1 MKNTTA
7 FLRALLQLVLLA
19 ALVLG
24 MVVLFR
30 AVSRGP
36 QISPEA
42 RPSQSLPA
50 YPPPEDNPT
59 NPPSSPPGQET
70 PVPDWTEAPEPTEPP
85 TPTLPPIPTPLPTAV
100 VTPIPLAKPPIIPA
114 VVGKT
119 QQPFWII
126 YWQDN
131 EVWRINDQ
139 GKDKQLLLDTYKS
152 LGQWLTGH
160 PMWGSDCCWVG
171 RRVEVSPDGLQLVL
185 VVVDKNKL
193 AYKGEPF
200 KFSIFVFDIQ
210 SGDLRLIS
218 EGYQPVWSPEGKR
231 IAFLNEGA
239 LWIADLESGQQ
250 TKIAE
255 GDPSNP
261 NQSVAQ
267 MAWSPDGKMI
277 AYLITEPMGVNP
289 ELFVIDAQSQSP
301 PRLILPESFYPI
313 TGISWSPD
321 GQQLLYLSP
330 EGEMRGPNRAD
341 HLWMINEKNGQ
352 RNQLTQDMTISSW
365 KWSPDGK
372 WLAINATRHYERPGY
387 LDNIWIMS
395 AQMDQIFRVT
405 SAPPEDLGVSWS
417 PDGTRLI
424 FLQEEVGLVTISL
437 ETGEVTPVGIDTGL
451 NFSVGG
457 TK

>member
-1 MKNTTA
+1 M
-7 FLRALLQLVLLA
+7 FDV
-19 ALVLG
+19 
-24 MVVLFR
+24 
-30 AVSRGP
+30 
-36 QISPEA
+36 
-42 RPSQSLPA
+42 QS
-50 YPPPEDNPT
+50 N
-59 NPPSSPPGQET
+59 
-70 PVPDWTEAPEPTEPP
+70 
-85 TPTLPPIPTPLPTAV
+85 
-100 VTPIPLAKPPIIPA
+100 
-114 VVGKT
+114 
-119 QQPFWII
+119 
-126 YWQDN
+126 
-131 EVWRINDQ
+131 
-139 GKDKQLLLDTYKS
+139 
-152 LGQWLTGH
+152 
-160 PMWGSDCCWVG
+160 
-171 RRVEVSPDGLQLVL
+171 
-185 VVVDKNKL
+185 
-193 AYKGEPF
+193 
-200 KFSIFVFDIQ
+200 
-210 SGDLRLIS
+210 DLRLIS

-255 GDPSNP
+255 GDTSIL

-267 MAWSPDGKMI
+267 MAWSPDGKML

-289 ELFVIDAQSQSP
+289 ELFVIDPQSQSL
-301 PRLILPESFYPI
+301 PRSILPASSYPI
-313 TGISWSPD
+313 AGISWSPD
-321 GQQLLYLSP
+321 GGQLLYLSP

-372 WLAINATRHYERPGY
+372 WLAINATRHYERLGY

-395 AQMDQIFRVT
+395 AQMDQVFRVT